1 MNFQGVG
8 AMQWLQSLFIS
19 FGPVL
24 VFFLLNKYAGFWSAI
39 ICISSL
45 GILGLAFNE
54 TIINWLVKQF
64 MIRKYKI
71 LEGFRER

>member
-8 AMQWLQSLFIS
+8 AMQWLQNLMIS

-24 VFFLLNKYAGFWSAI
+24 LFYILNKFFGYWAAVVSISMVGVAGLLLQNS
-39 ICISSL
+39 
-45 GILGLAFNE
+45 
-54 TIINWLVKQF
+54 IINWLVMQF
-64 MIRKYKI
+64 SIRKHKI